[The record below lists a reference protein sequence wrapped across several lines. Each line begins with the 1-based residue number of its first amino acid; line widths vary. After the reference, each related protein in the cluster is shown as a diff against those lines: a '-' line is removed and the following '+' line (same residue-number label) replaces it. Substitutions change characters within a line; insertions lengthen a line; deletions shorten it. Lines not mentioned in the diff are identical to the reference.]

1 MAEIHGEI
9 KLLMTYQS
17 RRVQLAAHNLR
28 FIVASAPQGIE
39 RFCQCQPFCRGK
51 MDGLL
56 LKLERERVDAI
67 TRLRSWQDMLL
78 IAEGQA
84 QHTRLFPGD
93 MMTKPIV

>member
-1 MAEIHGEI
+1 
-9 KLLMTYQS
+9 
-17 RRVQLAAHNLR
+17 
-28 FIVASAPQGIE
+28 
-39 RFCQCQPFCRGK
+39 